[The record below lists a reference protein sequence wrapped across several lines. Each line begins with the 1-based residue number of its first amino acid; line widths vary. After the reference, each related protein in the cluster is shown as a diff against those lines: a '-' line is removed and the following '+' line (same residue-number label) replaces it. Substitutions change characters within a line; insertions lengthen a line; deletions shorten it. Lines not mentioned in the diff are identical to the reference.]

1 MRGREIKMEIRHEDL
16 VGTYEQKKKL
26 VSQFT
31 LFDDIFFSVVM
42 QDEDTAEYVTRL
54 CTGIPDLKLINSNI
68 QQALRNLIGKSSTL
82 DFIGEDSTGKV
93 FNIEVQNVGDKA
105 HFGPMRSRFHQ
116 SIIDASLVPQG
127 EKDFYKLPEVYVIFI
142 TPFNPLKKY
151 GLNKIAYEKISYLN
165 GVEWNNK
172 VHEIYLNAE
181 VKDDSKLSDMLQ
193 YFKTADPNDNRFGP
207 LSNSVRKYKY
217 ADEEV
222 DYMCRAVEEYAK
234 ERERIAVE
242 KATKEAAE
250 EMARTKSGIV
260 DSLLKKGFSIKDALE
275 IADIDE
281 ETYNSHRIA

>member
-1 MRGREIKMEIRHEDL
+1 MGGREIKMEIRHEDL

-82 DFIGEDSTGKV
+82 DFIGEDFTGKV

-127 EKDFYKLPEVYVIFI
+127 EKDFDKLPEVYVIFI

-193 YFKTADPNDNRFGP
+193 YFKTADPDDDRFGP
-207 LSNSVRKYKY
+207 LSKSVRKYKY
-217 ADEEV
+217 VDEEV
-222 DYMCRAVEEYAK
+222 DYMCRAVEEYAEKIAK
-234 ERERIAVE
+234 EREKIAVE
-242 KATKEAAE
+242 KAAE
-250 EMARTKSGIV
+250 EMAIAKSGIV
-260 DSLLKKGFSIKDALE
+260 DSLLKEGFPLEKALE
-275 IADIDE
+275 MAKIDE

>member
-1 MRGREIKMEIRHEDL
+1 
-16 VGTYEQKKKL
+16 
-26 VSQFT
+26 
-31 LFDDIFFSVVM
+31 
-42 QDEDTAEYVTRL
+42 TAEYVTRL
-54 CTGIPDLKLINSNI
+54 CTGILDLKLINSNI

-127 EKDFYKLPEVYVIFI
+127 EKDFDKLPEVYVIFI

>member
-1 MRGREIKMEIRHEDL
+1 
-16 VGTYEQKKKL
+16 
-26 VSQFT
+26 
-31 LFDDIFFSVVM
+31 
-42 QDEDTAEYVTRL
+42 
-54 CTGIPDLKLINSNI
+54 
-68 QQALRNLIGKSSTL
+68 
-82 DFIGEDSTGKV
+82 
-93 FNIEVQNVGDKA
+93 
-105 HFGPMRSRFHQ
+105 
-116 SIIDASLVPQG
+116 
-127 EKDFYKLPEVYVIFI
+127 
-142 TPFNPLKKY
+142 
-151 GLNKIAYEKISYLN
+151 
-165 GVEWNNK
+165 
-172 VHEIYLNAE
+172 
-181 VKDDSKLSDMLQ
+181 MLQ
-193 YFKTADPNDNRFGP
+193 YFKTADPNDDRFGP